1 MFRELGGAFGA
12 DGALGA
18 ARRAVALAVALT
30 ACCAVLMID
39 TLDGSVAS
47 YFKQKFRS
55 FEPKFRS
62 FEPKFRSFEHR
73 GCQIDDCWLFTAAAD
88 PTRRNARVVRR
99 TKAAHTRRDV
109 PAPARR
115 FLSR

>member
-1 MFRELGGAFGA
+1 
-12 DGALGA
+12 
-18 ARRAVALAVALT
+18 V
-30 ACCAVLMID
+30 
-39 TLDGSVAS
+39 
-47 YFKQKFRS
+47 Q
-55 FEPKFRS
+55 
-62 FEPKFRSFEHR
+62 H
-73 GCQIDDCWLFTAAAD
+73 GCKINDRLLSTAAAD

>member
-1 MFRELGGAFGA
+1 MRN
-12 DGALGA
+12 
-18 ARRAVALAVALT
+18 RTR
-30 ACCAVLMID
+30 

-47 YFKQKFRS
+47 HFKPKFGS
-55 FEPKFRS
+55 FEPKFGLY
-62 FEPKFRSFEHR
+62 EPKFGLYEPNFGLYLIAGSHR
-73 GCQIDDCWLFTAAAD
+73 GSKINDCWLFAAGAD